1 MGFIPIRPNWGQIL
15 GSLTI
20 SLSLLCMG
28 FCRGCLKVLL
38 FPWDE
43 KVMVAHDMQ

>member
-43 KVMVAHDMQ
+43 KAMVAHDMQ